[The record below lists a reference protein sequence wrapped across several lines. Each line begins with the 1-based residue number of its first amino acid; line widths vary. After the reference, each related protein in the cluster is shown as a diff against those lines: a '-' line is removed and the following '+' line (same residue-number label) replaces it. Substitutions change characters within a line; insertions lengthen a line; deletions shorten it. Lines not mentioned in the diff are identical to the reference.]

1 MRIIS
6 GGLRVDFL
14 SYQKL
19 LTAMFLQIQEISHAS
34 KPICKW
40 IYIVK
45 IVCDCFLP

>member
-1 MRIIS
+1 MMIIFAGS
-6 GGLRVDFL
+6 RADFL

-19 LTAMFLQIQEISHAS
+19 LTAMFLQKKSMMQAS
-34 KPICKW
+34 QYVNG